1 MSQVERYSYKY
12 TSNNV
17 MCKCHITMYLNFKRV
32 THGRNIRQRKQRARE
47 ETKCQKRID
56 IRKKNISC
64 EKVCQEAPNTKLCS
78 LAFITLWQCPLSYTV
93 PFG

>member
-32 THGRNIRQRKQRARE
+32 THGRNIRQRKQRPRE

-56 IRKKNISC
+56 IRKKTSRVKKYAKKHPIQNS
-64 EKVCQEAPNTKLCS
+64 VLS
-78 LAFITLWQCPLSYTV
+78 LL
-93 PFG
+93 